1 MRLIRHVFVSFENPL
16 VLNNSLKV
24 VSALFLNFWNLSIDG
39 STVHE
44 VNLSSTFSQHIIK
57 SVKHIFASKYITII
71 EMLIQY
77 IVLIVKR
84 LKIHFHLEMKKISK
98 FWRHVEFKLIVRENF
113 VVYVKLGFCWRMIIW
128 VTDLSKGKN
137 YKRKIS
143 NIASSFILSR
153 GN

>member
-24 VSALFLNFWNLSIDG
+24 VSVLFLNFLNLYIDG

-44 VNLSSTFSQHIIK
+44 VNLSSTFSQHITK

-98 FWRHVEFKLIVRENF
+98 F
-113 VVYVKLGFCWRMIIW
+113 
-128 VTDLSKGKN
+128 
-137 YKRKIS
+137 
-143 NIASSFILSR
+143 
-153 GN
+153 